1 MAKQATLAD
10 IVDEADAVI
19 DQAEADI
26 AAEKEAEKGKA
37 LVDATDLARQM
48 AKDFKVL
55 LTDVKGTGKDGRV
68 TVPDV
73 DKHVKAL
80 EKEAEA
86 DKAELVVA
94 EPGEV
99 VEEEEVEKPRP
110 TKKLVAA
117 LLLPNVIVGLEEV
130 YHIVRTLAE
139 YGQGWQSSIVSVA
152 DADEKLSEM
161 LLEGWE
167 LIHVQPLGYGQDG
180 IDMMWVMG
188 KFAEGKVE
196 RFPYGEIH
204 HITRRL
210 GGGGI
215 HGITGTAANA
225 LISGYLQ
232 SGWDLA
238 LVEALDKA
246 SGGVVNV
253 MWTLIR

>member
-1 MAKQATLAD
+1 MSASKTILAD
-10 IVDEADAVI
+10 IAEEADAVI
-19 DQAEADI
+19 EQAEADI
-26 AAEKEAEKGKA
+26 AAAKEADTKI
-37 LVDATDLARQM
+37 DATKLARQM
-48 AKDFKVL
+48 AKDFNVL
-55 LTDVKGTGKDGRV
+55 LADVKGTGKEGRV

-80 EKEAEA
+80 EAAKAEEAEA
-86 DKAELVVA
+86 KPDAPV
-94 EPGEV
+94 EV

-110 TKKLVAA
+110 NKLLVAGS
-117 LLLPNVIVGLEEV
+117 LLPNVIVGLEEV
-130 YHIVRTLAE
+130 YHVVRTLAE
-139 YGQGWQSSIVSVA
+139 YGLGWQSSIVSVA

-161 LLEGWE
+161 LLAGWE
-167 LIHVQPLGYGQDG
+167 LIHIQPLGYGQDG

-196 RFPYGEIH
+196 RYPYGEIH

-253 MWTLIR
+253 MWTLVR